1 MKRKPKYRKRYRLGE
16 AAYRALTRKEPVNL
30 SELSTAERLAILFG
44 QRRGVAELV
53 KAADGD
59 LLNLVG
65 MDVADLEAIPGVGPA
80 LAAKVAVFLYEAG
93 LIHRRLKQR
102 QDATSAGA

>member
-1 MKRKPKYRKRYRLGE
+1 MKPKYRRRFRLGE
-16 AAYRALTRKEPVNL
+16 AAYRALTKKDPVDL
-30 SELSTAERLAILFG
+30 GSLTLAERLAILFG

-65 MDVADLEAIPGVGPA
+65 MDVADLEAIPGVGPP

-93 LIHRRLKQR
+93 LIHQRLMKQ
-102 QDATSAGA
+102 